1 MTVGRDVVLDAG
13 RDLLITSAKDSGSS
27 NSKSENGGGGVGLKA
42 GYGSGGAA
50 FGINVNAQVGG
61 SGFKDKYNSHTNAL
75 IVAGDTLYTS
85 SGRDTTV
92 AGAHLEGDR
101 VWMDVGRDL
110 TVASLQDQYDS
121 KNYSWSA
128 GADVTVGYGV
138 MVGGN

>member
-1 MTVGRDVVLDAG
+1 M
-13 RDLLITSAKDSGSS
+13 
-27 NSKSENGGGGVGLKA
+27 
-42 GYGSGGAA
+42 
-50 FGINVNAQVGG
+50 
-61 SGFKDKYNSHTNAL
+61 
-75 IVAGDTLYTS
+75 YTS

-128 GADVTVGYGV
+128 GADVTVIHARALD
-138 MVGGN
+138 